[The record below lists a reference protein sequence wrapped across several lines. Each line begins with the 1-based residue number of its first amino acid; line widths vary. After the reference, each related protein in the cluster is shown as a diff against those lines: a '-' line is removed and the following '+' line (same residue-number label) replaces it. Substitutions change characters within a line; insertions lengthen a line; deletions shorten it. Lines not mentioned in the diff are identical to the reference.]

1 MGQKVS
7 PEILRIGF
15 IRTWSSLW
23 FAKPQDYYNFLEEDY
38 KIRRYIKQNFKQAA
52 ISKII
57 IERLTAKVKVRI
69 RTARP
74 GVLIGRHRADLERI
88 SDKIKQITKNK
99 EIAIEIEEIKEP
111 FLDAQLIAENI
122 AFQLEKRVAFRRAI
136 KRAIE
141 QAKNAG
147 AKGIKINVAGRLGGV
162 EIARREKYK
171 YGKIPLQTLRADIEY
186 GFAEALT
193 TYGLIGVKAWIY
205 KGDVLLEKKEVKPQE
220 QPLKEQSKEQQPLNT
235 QVKEQPKEQPAA

>member
-7 PEILRIGF
+7 PVIMRIGY
-15 IRTWSSLW
+15 IRTWNSLW
-23 FAKPQDYYNFLEEDY
+23 YAKPQDYYNFIEEDY
-38 KIRRYIKQNFKQAA
+38 KIRRYIKENFKQAA
-52 ISKII
+52 VSKII
-57 IERLTAKVKVRI
+57 IERLADKVKVRI
-69 RTARP
+69 YTARP
-74 GVLIGRHRADLERI
+74 GVLIGRHRVDLERI
-88 SDKIKQITKNK
+88 SEKIKEITVNK
-99 EIAIEIEEIKEP
+99 EISIEIEEIKQP

-147 AKGIKINVAGRLGGV
+147 AKGIKICVSGRLGGA

-171 YGKIPLQTLRADIEY
+171 DGKIPLQTLRAIIDY

-193 TYGLIGVKAWIY
+193 TYGLIGVKAWLY
-205 KGDVLLEKKEVKPQE
+205 KGDALLEKKEVPEAEKD
-220 QPLKEQSKEQQPLNT
+220 KQSTFSGEK
-235 QVKEQPKEQPAA
+235 

>member
-7 PEILRIGF
+7 PVIMRIGF
-15 IRTWSSLW
+15 IRTWNSLW
-23 FAKPQDYYNFLEEDY
+23 YAKPQDYYNFIEEDY
-38 KIRRYIKQNFKQAA
+38 KIRRYIKENFKQAA
-52 ISKII
+52 VSKII
-57 IERLTAKVKVRI
+57 IERLADKVKVRI
-69 RTARP
+69 YTARP
-74 GVLIGRHRADLERI
+74 GVLIGRHRVDLERI
-88 SDKIKQITKNK
+88 SEKIKEITVNK
-99 EIAIEIEEIKEP
+99 EISIEIEEIKQP

-147 AKGIKINVAGRLGGV
+147 AKGIKICVSGRLGGA

-171 YGKIPLQTLRADIEY
+171 DGKIPLQTLRAIIDY

-193 TYGLIGVKAWIY
+193 TYGLIGVKAWLY
-205 KGDVLLEKKEVKPQE
+205 KGDALLEKKEMPEAEKDN
-220 QPLKEQSKEQQPLNT
+220 QSTFSGEK
-235 QVKEQPKEQPAA
+235 

>member
-7 PEILRIGF
+7 PVIQRIGF
-15 IRTWSSLW
+15 IRTWNSLW
-23 FAKPQDYYNFLEEDY
+23 YAKPQDYYNFIEEDY
-38 KIRRYIKQNFKQAA
+38 KIRRYIKENFKQAA
-52 ISKII
+52 VSKII
-57 IERLTAKVKVRI
+57 IERLADKVKVRI
-69 RTARP
+69 YTARP
-74 GVLIGRHRADLERI
+74 GVLIGRHRVDLERI
-88 SDKIKQITKNK
+88 SEKIKEITVNK
-99 EIAIEIEEIKEP
+99 EISIEIEEIKQP

-147 AKGIKINVAGRLGGV
+147 AKGIKICVSGRLGGA

-171 YGKIPLQTLRADIEY
+171 DGKIPLQTLRAIIDY

-193 TYGLIGVKAWIY
+193 TYGLIGVKAWLY
-205 KGDVLLEKKEVKPQE
+205 KGDALLEKKEVPEAEKD
-220 QPLKEQSKEQQPLNT
+220 KQSTFSGEK
-235 QVKEQPKEQPAA
+235 

>member
-7 PEILRIGF
+7 PVIQRIGF
-15 IRTWSSLW
+15 IRTWNSLW
-23 FAKPQDYYNFLEEDY
+23 YAKPQDYYNFIEEDY
-38 KIRRYIKQNFKQAA
+38 KIRRYIKENFKQAA
-52 ISKII
+52 VSKII
-57 IERLTAKVKVRI
+57 IERLAVKVKVRI
-69 RTARP
+69 YTARP

-88 SDKIKQITKNK
+88 SEKIKEITGNK
-99 EIAIEIEEIKEP
+99 EVSIEIEEIKQP

-136 KRAIE
+136 KRAME
-141 QAKNAG
+141 QARNAG

-171 YGKIPLQTLRADIEY
+171 EGKIPLQTLRADIDY

-193 TYGLIGVKAWIY
+193 TYGLIGVKTWLY
-205 KGDVLLEKKEVKPQE
+205 KGDALLEKKEE
-220 QPLKEQSKEQQPLNT
+220 
-235 QVKEQPKEQPAA
+235 PAAEKKQQRLVTGEQ